1 MIYLDHAATTPLPPA
16 VAEAM
21 YDVLA
26 NDFANPS
33 AQYPAGVAM
42 KKRVE
47 GWRAAIADAIPCQ
60 PRQLHFTS
68 CGTESAARRATT
80 GPSRPPCGRTAGWA
94 ATSSPPPWSTAP
106 FWSR

>member
-1 MIYLDHAATTPLPPA
+1 MIYLDHAATTPLPHA

-42 KKRVE
+42 KKKVE
-47 GWRAAIADAIPCQ
+47 GWRAAIAAAIPCQ

-68 CGTESAARRATT
+68 CGTESIFPLIMSSTENLPARLM
-80 GPSRPPCGRTAGWA
+80 GL
-94 ATSSPPPWSTAP
+94 
-106 FWSR
+106 